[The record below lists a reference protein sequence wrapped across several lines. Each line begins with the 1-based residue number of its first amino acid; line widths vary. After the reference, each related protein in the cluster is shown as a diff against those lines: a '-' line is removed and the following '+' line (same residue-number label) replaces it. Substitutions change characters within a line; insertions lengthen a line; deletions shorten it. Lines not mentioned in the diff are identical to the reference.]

1 MSGKGCLV
9 YIIILLVVGVLLLVG
24 SGFLTTLGIETWS
37 AKWFGIEPALPT
49 ILLPAEPITGTTELL
64 GFKTGFTNTLL
75 ATLLADIVLLALA
88 FFGTR
93 KLRSG
98 DPAAMIPTGLQNFL
112 ETIIEALYN
121 LAEGIL
127 GKRAR
132 KVFWVGATIFLFVLV
147 ANWMELIPGYDSV
160 GLLAHPHEEGITAY
174 NRKELGPI
182 GLITGPAVEPAEAAH
197 EAATTEETGEATHE
211 AAAEGEHA
219 ELAGWVLV
227 PFLRAANTDLNT
239 TLALALVSVV
249 MTQVYSIQALGLGGY
264 LGKFLQT
271 KRMGNGNP
279 MGIID
284 TFVGILEAIAEFAK
298 IISFAFRLFGNI
310 FAGAVLLFVMGFLIP
325 FFFPGVMIFYGLE
338 LFVGAI
344 QALVFMMLTFVFI
357 SAATAAHGEGH

>member
-1 MSGKGCLV
+1 MSGKGCLI
-9 YIIILLVVGVLLLVG
+9 YIILLLVIGVLLLVG
-24 SGFLTTLGIETWS
+24 SGFLTTLGIDTWS

-49 ILLPAEPITGTTELL
+49 ILLPAEPITNTVEIL

-75 ATLLADIVLLALA
+75 ATLLADLVLLGLA

-98 DPAAMIPTGLQNFL
+98 DPSAMVPTGLQNLL
-112 ETIIEALYN
+112 EMVIEALYN

-132 KVFWVGATIFLFVLV
+132 KVFWLGATIFLFVLV
-147 ANWMELIPGYDSV
+147 ANWMELIPGFDSI
-160 GLLAHPHEEGITAY
+160 GWLEHPHEAGMTAY

-182 GLITGPAVEPAEAAH
+182 GLITGPAVEPAEASHETATEESAEGAH
-197 EAATTEETGEATHE
+197 EVHE
-211 AAAEGEHA
+211 
-219 ELAGWVLV
+219 GWVLV
-227 PFLRAANTDLNT
+227 PFLRAANSDLNT
-239 TLALALVSVV
+239 TLALALISVV

-271 KRMGNGNP
+271 KRMGEGNA

-284 TFVGILEAIAEFAK
+284 TIVGLLEAIAEFAK

-310 FAGAVLLFVMGFLIP
+310 FAGAVLLFVMGYLIP
-325 FFFPGVMIFYGLE
+325 FVFPGVMIFYGLE

-357 SAATAAHGEGH
+357 SVATAAHGEGH